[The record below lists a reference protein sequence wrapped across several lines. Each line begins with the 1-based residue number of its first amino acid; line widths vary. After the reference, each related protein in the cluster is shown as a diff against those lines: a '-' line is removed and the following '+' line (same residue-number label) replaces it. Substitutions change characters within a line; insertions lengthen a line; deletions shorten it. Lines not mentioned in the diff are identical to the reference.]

1 MQILNLIE
9 RNQNMKSIQWILALL
24 IATLIGA
31 CGGNEPP
38 VTVQAIPENPADISI
53 EGLTSEEIVPGLS
66 KRTLLNGDGAVAE
79 VGDMISVHY
88 TGWLY
93 DPEAANFRGAK
104 FDSSVDRGAHFR
116 FRLGEGRVISGWDQG
131 VVGMQI
137 GEVRE
142 LTIAPE
148 LAYGDRQMGPIIAPG
163 STLVFVVELA
173 GIDGQEEESE
183 PPTTE

>member
-1 MQILNLIE
+1 MT
-9 RNQNMKSIQWILALL
+9 SIQRIFPIL
-24 IATLIGA
+24 IAILIGA
-31 CGGNEPP
+31 CGGDEPP
-38 VTVQAIPENPADISI
+38 RTVQAIPENPADISI
-53 EGLTSEEIVPGLS
+53 EGLASEEIVPGLS
-66 KRTLLNGDGAVAE
+66 KRTLLQGDGPVAE
-79 VGDMISVHY
+79 VGHMVSVHY

-93 DPEAANFRGAK
+93 DAEAANFRGAK
-104 FDSSVDRGAHFR
+104 FDSSVDRGEHFR

-148 LAYGDRQMGPIIAPG
+148 LAYGDRQMGPVIAPG

-173 GIDGQEEESE
+173 GIDGIEEEEHSSDAE
-183 PPTTE
+183 